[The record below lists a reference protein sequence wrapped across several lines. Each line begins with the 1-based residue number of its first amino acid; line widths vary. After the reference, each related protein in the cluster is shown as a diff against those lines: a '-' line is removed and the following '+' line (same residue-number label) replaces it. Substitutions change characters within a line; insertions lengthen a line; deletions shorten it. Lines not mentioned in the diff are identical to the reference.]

1 MAATGLIWLSN
12 RAQPALE
19 TAMTRRPA
27 RKNPFL
33 SLWLSGANKV
43 AGTGRGLWLAAARQ
57 QQAATIREAG
67 KLAASFWT
75 GALKTPPSRKRRK
88 SPE

>member
-1 MAATGLIWLSN
+1 
-12 RAQPALE
+12 
-19 TAMTRRPA
+19 MTERPA

-67 KLAASFWT
+67 KRAASFWT
-75 GALKTPPSRKRRK
+75 GALKKPASRKRGQNSK
-88 SPE
+88 

>member
-1 MAATGLIWLSN
+1 
-12 RAQPALE
+12 
-19 TAMTRRPA
+19 MTRRPT

-33 SLWLSGANKV
+33 SLWLSAANKV

-67 KLAASFWT
+67 KLATSFWT
-75 GALKTPPSRKRRK
+75 DALKAPSSRKRGK
-88 SPE
+88 SPK